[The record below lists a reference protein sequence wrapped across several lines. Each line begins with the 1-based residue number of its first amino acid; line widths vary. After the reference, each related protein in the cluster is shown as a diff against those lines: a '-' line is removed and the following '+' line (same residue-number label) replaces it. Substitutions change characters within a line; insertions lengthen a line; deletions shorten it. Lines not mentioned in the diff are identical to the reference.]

1 MKLTDYF
8 KYSYILFKKDK
19 KRSLLSVIICFL
31 LSILTMGCMYIGF
44 TYYNNMMNIENKY
57 LHEKPLMISV
67 SNNNSLMIEYG
78 KKYNASRIIAESNF
92 ALYIDFEKEDD
103 FIITGGVLPSSSHEL
118 LVKEKTN
125 LKIGDIVK
133 YNDIE
138 YIVSGTYESSD
149 FDKYIGNINY
159 LPFDLKIKNV
169 VLIYSEAATGTYK
182 NIKKLFSQLDSLNI
196 FVDHYDYDMFLSY
209 HKYGTYIVVFSI
221 LVSVI
226 LFISSI
232 GFFANSLIM
241 SLNQS
246 KKLLAMLNLN
256 GLSRNKLIVVESMYG
271 FTLSFVGMILAYI
284 SVWIISLF
292 INLNKLYF
300 FLIPSQFKSILYNY
314 KYLSNFPW
322 YIVFIN
328 LFLFVISI
336 LLICFNNSKKIVNS
350 KGIFTKDF

>member
-1 MKLTDYF
+1 MEH
-8 KYSYILFKKDK
+8 IL
-19 KRSLLSVIICFL
+19 
-31 LSILTMGCMYIGF
+31 
-44 TYYNNMMNIENKY
+44 
-57 LHEKPLMISV
+57 
-67 SNNNSLMIEYG
+67 
-78 KKYNASRIIAESNF
+78 
-92 ALYIDFEKEDD
+92 
-103 FIITGGVLPSSSHEL
+103 
-118 LVKEKTN
+118 
-125 LKIGDIVK
+125 
-133 YNDIE
+133 
-138 YIVSGTYESSD
+138 
-149 FDKYIGNINY
+149 
-159 LPFDLKIKNV
+159 
-169 VLIYSEAATGTYK
+169 
-182 NIKKLFSQLDSLNI
+182 
-196 FVDHYDYDMFLSY
+196 
-209 HKYGTYIVVFSI
+209 
-221 LVSVI
+221 
-226 LFISSI
+226 ISSI